1 MARAM
6 VLLLYYIFIFIFIGG
21 ESGLPSSLPGR
32 RNHTK
37 LLQYLPLIA
46 KTQ

>member
-1 MARAM
+1 MASAM
-6 VLLLYYIFIFIFIGG
+6 VLLLYYIFIFIGG

-32 RNHTK
+32 RDHTK